1 MTIYEIDRAIADL
14 IAQSI
19 DPETGEINLDDSA
32 LDALQMERNT
42 KIENLALYIKNEQAL
57 SDALKAEAE
66 ALTKRKNTVDNRIDR
81 LKAFL
86 VQVCEDKKFQT
97 PKVVCRFTD
106 STRTEINPLFKN
118 EFISWCVEHRP
129 ELAPVKP
136 AEFQPDKKKIKEAV
150 LAGDKI
156 PYVELIESRSVT
168 VK

>member
-19 DPETGEINLDDSA
+19 DPETGEINLDDFA
-32 LDALQMERNT
+32 LDALQMERNQ
-42 KIENLALYIKNEQAL
+42 KLENVALYIKNEQAL

-66 ALTKRKNTVDNRIDR
+66 ALTKRKKTVDNRIDR

-106 STRTEINPLFKN
+106 SVKTEITDKDKFEN
-118 EFISWCVEHRP
+118 WCFETGNN
-129 ELAPVKP
+129 LLTLKP
-136 AEFQPDKKKIKEAV
+136 AEYQPDRKKIKAAIEAGEKV
-150 LAGDKI
+150 
-156 PYVELIESRSVT
+156 PFVELVPNRSVT